1 MCATWFEPITQL
13 SIKHL
18 VDGPGFTMLIEF
30 NFPMDG
36 IFMIHLILL
45 IYNHIMESMVS
56 SFSDGGI
63 DEVIPSIDSSCN
75 QLDNLKQVEDL
86 FHKKMDHPKFD

>member
-1 MCATWFEPITQL
+1 
-13 SIKHL
+13 
-18 VDGPGFTMLIEF
+18 
-30 NFPMDG
+30 MDG

-63 DEVIPSIDSSCN
+63 DEVIPIIDSSCN
-75 QLDNLKQVEDL
+75 QWDNLKQVEDL
-86 FHKKMDHPKFD
+86 FHKKMDHPKFDWVYKRKNTRSIHPGEL